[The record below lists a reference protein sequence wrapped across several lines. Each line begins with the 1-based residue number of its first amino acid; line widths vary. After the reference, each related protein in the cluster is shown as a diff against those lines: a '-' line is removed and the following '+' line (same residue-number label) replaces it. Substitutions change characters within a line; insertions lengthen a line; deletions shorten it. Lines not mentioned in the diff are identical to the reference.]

1 MVYFQD
7 CLDSGVISKWL
18 TKKQTTVMQ
27 KVKGKDIIES
37 NYMPVK
43 CLSLFWESLIVPFAS
58 KAPEYLQSWTKCMRQ
73 TLIFLWNSAIWE
85 NFNFYFPPVFY

>member
-27 KVKGKDIIES
+27 KVKGKDLKVTTCQLNACLYFES
-37 NYMPVK
+37 H
-43 CLSLFWESLIVPFAS
+43 
-58 KAPEYLQSWTKCMRQ
+58 
-73 TLIFLWNSAIWE
+73 
-85 NFNFYFPPVFY
+85 

>member
-43 CLSLFWESLIVPFAS
+43 CLSLF
-58 KAPEYLQSWTKCMRQ
+58 
-73 TLIFLWNSAIWE
+73 
-85 NFNFYFPPVFY
+85 

>member
-18 TKKQTTVMQ
+18 TKKQTAIIQ
-27 KVKGKDIIES
+27 KVKGKDIITS

-43 CLSLFWESLIVPFAS
+43 CLSLFRESLTVPFPN
-58 KAPEYLQSWTKCMRQ
+58 KVPEYLQSWTKCMRQ
-73 TLIFLWNSAIWE
+73 TLVFL
-85 NFNFYFPPVFY
+85 